1 MAIGTTTL
9 LGLLALGFFILFL
22 GGTWW
27 WLGIATIMLS
37 LAMALG
43 GEQSPVMVPR
53 PAMAQARPMM
63 SQGKPAKKKEIW
75 GSVNDPMHF
84 KPTMPPD
91 GIADIGSI
99 GPEKGSPEY
108 DLTGGIASVG
118 KRTGTFSFYATGP
131 QDKENPMARVR
142 VKDDLRLNMPFM
154 DEQNP
159 VDGVKVFTNLIT
171 SHFRTSKPILK
182 TKCLEPT
189 FETVK
194 TGFDDWA
201 KE

>member
-1 MAIGTTTL
+1 MAISTSTL

-37 LAMALG
+37 LAMAVG
-43 GEQSPVMVPR
+43 GEAQGPVMFPSPVMQ
-53 PAMAQARPMM
+53 MQA
-63 SQGKPAKKKEIW
+63 PAKKKEEW

-84 KPTMPPD
+84 KPTIPPD
-91 GIADIGSI
+91 GIAGISSI

-108 DLTGGIASVG
+108 LDNPGLATVG
-118 KRTGTFSFYATGP
+118 KRTGTFSFYPTGP
-131 QDKENPMARVR
+131 VDKENPIARLR

-154 DEQNP
+154 DEANP
-159 VDGVKVFTNLIT
+159 VDGTKVFTALVT
-171 SHFRTSKPILK
+171 SHFRTTKPILK

>member
-63 SQGKPAKKKEIW
+63 SQGKPAKKSAF

-84 KPTMPPD
+84 KPSIPPD
-91 GIADIGSI
+91 GIAGISSI
-99 GPEKGSPEY
+99 GPEKDSLEY
-108 DLTGGIASVG
+108 LDNPGVATVG
-118 KRTGTFSFYATGP
+118 KRTGTFSFYPTGP
-131 QDKENPMARVR
+131 QDKENPLARVR

-154 DEQNP
+154 DEANP